1 MFYLVL
7 FIRLFKSVIDKT
19 IGTEVSNQIASYNIA
34 FVDNFVNNSDVILAG
49 IDFKTNINR

>member
-19 IGTEVSNQIASYNIA
+19 IGTEVSNQIASYNLA

-49 IDFKTNINR
+49 IDFKTNINL